1 MRTIRIVPLSLA
13 FPLLL
18 AWAVLPASAPAAE
31 TLDGLLGRTVK
42 AYGGEEVLR
51 KAAAVRETGK
61 VTSRMRGGMAGDIVR
76 EFERPDRLRVVI
88 RYGSDTEVRVYDG
101 KTGWR
106 EGRVVTGPPL
116 DAMVL
121 QAARLALPLI
131 LLDRKGNLV
140 DKGTSSVGGKEVRT
154 IDLPLGNGL
163 TLTVG
168 LDPASGRIVRSSG
181 TGGMGMGGK
190 PLEFVTRYDDYRLV
204 DGVLHPFREEN
215 TANGFVTGET
225 TLSRVE
231 VLPALPPGTFHP

>member
-1 MRTIRIVPLSLA
+1 VSRNPAVPLILA
-13 FPLLL
+13 FQILL
-18 AWAVLPASAPAAE
+18 ACGAPPSPARAE
-31 TLDGLLGRTVK
+31 GSLYALIDRTVEG
-42 AYGGEEVLR
+42 YGGEEALR

-61 VTSRMRGGMAGDIVR
+61 VTSLMRGGMAGDIVR

-121 QAARLALPLI
+121 QAARMALPLI

-140 DKGTSSVGGKEVRT
+140 DKGTSSFGGKEVRT
-154 IDLPLGNGL
+154 VDLPLGNGL

-215 TANGFVTGET
+215 YANGFVTGET

-231 VLPALPPGTFHP
+231 VLPALPPGTFRP